1 MTSNS
6 CYAEYHV
13 AAPAYGRGQV
23 LGAVSTILALAT
35 LLILPATAM
44 ASQFT
49 CSIKSVMRVGDDG
62 LLEAHPRENLYLNRE
77 FTVDRASG
85 RIIRSTTL
93 HARLRNMDKTH
104 HPQVVNHG
112 SASVPYT
119 AITVFKDTGVFTA
132 LQISTDVQAANKPF
146 YYLTR
151 LGMLLTGTCTEE

>member
-1 MTSNS
+1 MQ
-6 CYAEYHV
+6 
-13 AAPAYGRGQV
+13 PIIV
-23 LGAVSTILALAT
+23 L
-35 LLILPATAM
+35 LLGLLLSVPITAM

-62 LLEAHPRENLYLNRE
+62 LLEAHPRENLYLNRQ

-85 RIIRSTTL
+85 RIIRSTAL

-104 HPQVVNHG
+104 HPQVVNQG

-132 LQISTDVQAANKPF
+132 LHIDTDVKAADKPF
-146 YYLTR
+146 YYMTR
-151 LGMLLTGTCTEE
+151 LGMLLTGTCAEDR